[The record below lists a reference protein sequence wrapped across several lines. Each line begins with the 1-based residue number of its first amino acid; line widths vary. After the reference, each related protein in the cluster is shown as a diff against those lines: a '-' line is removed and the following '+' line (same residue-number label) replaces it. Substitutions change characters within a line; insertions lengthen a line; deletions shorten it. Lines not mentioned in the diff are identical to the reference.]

1 MTGLGICS
9 ERQKLLDAYGAAT
22 REFILRGRELATTAL
37 SYEADIFQGAWDRCE
52 DARRRC
58 ADLRHQLV
66 AHMEDHSCLLDL
78 FGAAQADEQKTRVA
92 GG

>member
-1 MTGLGICS
+1 MLSGICP
-9 ERQKLLDAYGAAT
+9 ERQKLLDAYGEAT
-22 REFILRGRELATTAL
+22 GDFILRGRELAAVAM
-37 SYEADIFQGAWDRCE
+37 SYESNIFQRAWDRCE
-52 DARRRC
+52 VARRRC

-78 FGAAQADEQKTRVA
+78 FGASQPDVPKTRGA